1 LIEQPIWYKIAQFAL
16 RVYPARLQ
24 KEIRMK
30 KSITAVS
37 VFVLLSLVLGACNL
51 APAAPTQVPQD
62 QINTIAAQTVQAL
75 TTQMAP
81 LPATATNTPE
91 PATNTPEPSPT
102 LPVPTLN
109 LTPQTLATNTLIP
122 LPTSVAASG
131 ECNKVFFLSDDTIPD
146 GTIIK
151 PKESFVKTWSIR
163 NDGSCTWSSAYMA
176 SMFSNDPADP
186 AINGDGTVKVTYPIA
201 PGATWKY
208 SANLIAPKTT
218 GTYTQYWKMIDDA
231 GNFFGIGG
239 PAGSAW
245 SVQIKVSNSGTS
257 SSSSGMTLSS
267 NVSVSPNSGVA
278 GSTFTASGRV
288 TIAGLASGD
297 SQYVRYSIRVDGQ
310 DAGCGGNYTFN
321 GNGYNEFNLTTCKIP
336 NLPQGDKNVVVYIN
350 EPGGT
355 NTASGSTFTVTP

>member
-1 LIEQPIWYKIAQFAL
+1 
-16 RVYPARLQ
+16 
-24 KEIRMK
+24 MK

-146 GTIIK
+146 GTVVS
-151 PKESFVKTWSIR
+151 PKQSFLKTWSIR

-186 AINGDGTVKVTYPIA
+186 AIQGDGTVKVTYPIA
-201 PGATWKY
+201 PGATWKF
-208 SANLIAPKTT
+208 SANLIAPKST

-245 SVQIKVSNSGTS
+245 SVQIKVTANGQADTTVTNSTVVSDTTTSCDASGTITANGS
-257 SSSSGMTLSS
+257 ISLSAAPASAYTPTYYFLSEGLQSAQQSDKTFTSSGSK
-267 NVSVSPNSGVA
+267 NVSSA
-278 GSTFTASGRV
+278 
-288 TIAGLASGD
+288 TITGLASGD
-297 SQYVRYSIRVDGQ
+297 HIVYLYIT
-310 DAGCGGNYTFN
+310 GGNIATSARTPYTVH
-321 GNGYNEFNLTTCKIP
+321 CP
-336 NLPQGDKNVVVYIN
+336 
-350 EPGGT
+350 
-355 NTASGSTFTVTP
+355 